1 MSIVSKVMLG
11 QGHKTVIDLL
21 HHQD

>member
-11 QGHKTVIDLL
+11 QGPQTVIDLL